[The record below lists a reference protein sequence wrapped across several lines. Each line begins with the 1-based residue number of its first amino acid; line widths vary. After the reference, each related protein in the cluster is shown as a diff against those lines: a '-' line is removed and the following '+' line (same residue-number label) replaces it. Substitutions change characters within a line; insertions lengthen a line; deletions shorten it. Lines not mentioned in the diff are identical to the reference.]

1 MIAARVAGV
10 MPDRAALARRD
21 GADAPPPTPALA
33 ALLDRLGV
41 DVVARATQS
50 RPEHGRYGV
59 GPDLV
64 ERLRAPCR
72 DRDADTVV
80 VDGHLHEGQVVD
92 LVDALPVATVWDRRD
107 AVWAG
112 LAAGDNAVAATR
124 RDLRAARLAR
134 RRAAAARRDGPGAD
148 DGRLADLDRRRDRLE
163 ATLAEDRATARRTTL
178 DAYTEADAHVAVV
191 GPVDAPTSPVWAA
204 LCDRPAAT
212 AATGPLVPA
221 TVTTAV
227 TRLGAHDVAAAHGPG
242 LLDGDAAWYDA
253 TVPDWTAAVE
263 RATLLVVAADGS
275 RAEAVGRAACDR
287 ADAPVVAVTAGQT
300 VFEEGPS
307 TRVAATVARG
317 VDVPLADRLRAAVAD
332 ALPTTRLV
340 VTLPYADEAHAVVSW
355 LHDDGAVAG
364 VDYGD
369 RITVRVA
376 VPAAATTRVR
386 SRVTSAGGTVA
397 TRPDA
402 TSS

>member
-1 MIAARVAGV
+1 

-41 DVVARATQS
+41 AVVARATQS

-72 DRDADTVV
+72 DRDVDTVV

-134 RRAAAARRDGPGAD
+134 RRAAAARRDGAADGPGAD

-163 ATLAEDRATARRTTL
+163 AALAEDRATARQTTL
-178 DAYTEADAHVAVV
+178 GAYTDVDAHVAVV

-204 LCDRPAAT
+204 LGDGPAAT
-212 AATGPLVPA
+212 TATGPLAPA
-221 TVTTAV
+221 TATTAV

-253 TVPDWTAAVE
+253 AVPDWTAAVE
-263 RATLLVVAADGS
+263 RATLLVVVADGT

-287 ADAPVVAVTAGQT
+287 ADAPAVVVTAGPT
-300 VFEEGPS
+300 TFEGSPS

-317 VDVPLADRLRAAVAD
+317 VDAPLADRLRAAVAD

-340 VTLPYADEAHAVVSW
+340 VTLPYADEAHAVVSR
-355 LHDDGAVAG
+355 LHDDGAVAE

-376 VPAAATTRVR
+376 VPATATTRLR
-386 SRVTSAGGTVA
+386 SRVTAAGGTV
-397 TRPDA
+397 TTCPDTPA
-402 TSS
+402 S